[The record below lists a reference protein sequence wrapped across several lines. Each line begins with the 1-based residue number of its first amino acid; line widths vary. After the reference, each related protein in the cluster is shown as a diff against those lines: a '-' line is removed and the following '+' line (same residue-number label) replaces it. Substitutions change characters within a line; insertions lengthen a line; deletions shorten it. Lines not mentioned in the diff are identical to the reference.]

1 MTFLSLRTGR
11 LEVDLAP
18 QAGGSIA
25 RFSVDGKIDVLRPTP
40 GDVLA
45 AAMLGHYGSDTACY
59 PLLPF
64 SNRIAGGRFV
74 YDGEEIVLRR
84 NWPGIDHPMHGD
96 GWARAW
102 QVQRHDLRSAEIAY
116 DHEADRGGGWPFA
129 YRARQ
134 SYRLDD
140 DRLTVRISL
149 ENREARAVPAGIGL
163 HPFFVR
169 DEATDLRCRT
179 TSVWLADAEVLPT
192 ERVAVPAAWD
202 FGAGRR
208 IDEVALDNCF
218 EGWDGQARI
227 AWPNRGLT
235 LEMSASEPLRTL
247 VIYTPPQRPF
257 FCVEPVSHANG
268 RIAATRLAAGD
279 TIAGEVIFRL
289 TIQ

>member
-1 MTFLSLRTGR
+1 MTLLSLRAGR

-18 QAGGSIA
+18 EAGGSIV
-25 RFSVDGKIDVLRPTP
+25 RFSVDGRHDVLRRTP
-40 GDVLA
+40 ADVLA
-45 AAMLGHYGSDTACY
+45 RATAARRGNETACY

-64 SNRIAGGRFV
+64 SNRIAGGRFQF
-74 YDGEEIVLRR
+74 DGQEIVLQR
-84 NWPGIDHPMHGD
+84 NWPGMDHPIHGD
-96 GWARAW
+96 GWAMAW
-102 QVQRHDLRSAEIAY
+102 TVERHDGRSAEIAY
-116 DHEADRGGGWPFA
+116 EHAAGRDGGWPFA

-140 DRLTVRISL
+140 DRLAVRLSL

-169 DEATDLRCRT
+169 DAATDLQCRT

-202 FGAGRR
+202 FSAGQRIGA
-208 IDEVALDNCF
+208 VALDNCF

-227 AWPNRGLT
+227 AWPDRGLALDMT
-235 LEMSASEPLRTL
+235 ASAALRTL
-247 VIYTPPQRPF
+247 VIFTPPQRPF

-268 RIAATRLAAGD
+268 QIAATRLAAGD
-279 TIAGEVIFRL
+279 TIAGDITFRL